1 MLFCLSNLL
10 KDRPASGWEELWA
23 CGAASRL
30 WGRFTV
36 QRPSSPRA
44 GRGRPDGAGLGGE
57 GTPWPP
63 PPALLEGP
71 DHRCAARCHVS
82 LAWRMTPVRKAP
94 AARGRFQG
102 QERRSDV
109 EAKLDEGKLGQG
121 GQSGSSE
128 RRWAGRSLAWSR
140 LRGAGGRLR
149 PGHALSTRS
158 SAPWGGGR
166 SGPAWGLRPGSAGGR
181 LTPEALTH
189 VIFNSR

>member
-82 LAWRMTPVRKAP
+82 LTWRMTPVRKAP

-149 PGHALSTRS
+149 PGHALSTRG
-158 SAPWGGGR
+158 ARLPGVGGAAGQPGGCGR
-166 SGPAWGLRPGSAGGR
+166 GLQGAASPQRRSH
-181 LTPEALTH
+181 T
-189 VIFNSR
+189 